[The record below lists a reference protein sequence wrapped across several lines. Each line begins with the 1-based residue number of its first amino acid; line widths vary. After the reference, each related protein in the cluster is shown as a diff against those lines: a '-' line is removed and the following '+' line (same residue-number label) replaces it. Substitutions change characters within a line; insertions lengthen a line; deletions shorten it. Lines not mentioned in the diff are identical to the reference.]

1 VSNSVIALFPFIFYD
16 FGPNRPWPAKKLPL
30 GQVYSPA
37 RMRTPFAWLTGLI
50 AFLLASPAD
59 ALAKAADRPNII
71 FFLSDDHRWDR
82 IGCAGHPFLKTPPM
96 DRLAAQ
102 GVRFSNMIVIIS
114 ICAASR
120 ATAVF
125 GRLMTVNVA
134 GTTQPFTRSRNC
146 LGRGSSSSDF
156 STRFGSCKT
165 GAKCSTARRL
175 FRRAKL
181 MARRYSF

>member
-1 VSNSVIALFPFIFYD
+1 
-16 FGPNRPWPAKKLPL
+16 
-30 GQVYSPA
+30 
-37 RMRTPFAWLTGLI
+37 MRTPFAWLTGLI
-50 AFLLASPAD
+50 AFLLCFPGR
-59 ALAKAADRPNII
+59 RPGQGRRSAQLHL
-71 FFLSDDHRWDR
+71 FLVRRSSWDR
-82 IGCAGHPFLKTPPM
+82 MGCAGHPFLKTPTM

-102 GVRFSNMIVIIS
+102 GVRFSNMIVTIS

-120 ATAVF
+120 ATAMF